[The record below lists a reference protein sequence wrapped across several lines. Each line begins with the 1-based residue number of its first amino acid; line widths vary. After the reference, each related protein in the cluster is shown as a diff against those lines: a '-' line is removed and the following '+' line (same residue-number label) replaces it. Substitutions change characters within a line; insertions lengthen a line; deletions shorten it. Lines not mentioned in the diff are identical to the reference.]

1 MKIIERTISDSV
13 QIVENKEVGRNS
25 YEVCATALATYDETC
40 GRMEVV
46 LDGFVR
52 RFEMRG
58 HDQILR
64 PAWLPR
70 SDRVG
75 THVSLDEAPEAAKEI
90 LASWAQKVRNSIPGS
105 SEWRPEAAWLHGAE
119 EKNLNFSDVQVS

>member
-1 MKIIERTISDSV
+1 MKMTERTLSDTV

-40 GRMEVV
+40 GRMQVV
-46 LDGFVR
+46 LDSFVR

-58 HDQILR
+58 HDEILR

-70 SDRVG
+70 SDSVV
-75 THVSLDEAPEAAKEI
+75 THVSLDEAPEAAREI
-90 LASWAQKVRNSIPGS
+90 LASWAHKVRNSIPGL
-105 SEWRPEAAWLHGAE
+105 SEWGPEAAWLHGAQ
-119 EKNLNFSDVQVS
+119 EKKFNFNDVQVS